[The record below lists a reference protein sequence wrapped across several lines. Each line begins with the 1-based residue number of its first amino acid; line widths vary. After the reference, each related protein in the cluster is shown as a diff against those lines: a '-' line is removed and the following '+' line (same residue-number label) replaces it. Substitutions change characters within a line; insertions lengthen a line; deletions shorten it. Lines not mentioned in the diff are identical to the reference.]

1 MNPNASLHD
10 IPLPSDSQ
18 YRRAQRLLK
27 HYRDYSWQLKI
38 AVFQAS
44 EMTGIPFT
52 DRTEE
57 FIQIFRQKAAE
68 DIDGQLTSLW
78 HQISVLSTVLSSLE
92 HFSSLIRRYHPNGE
106 LYYWILNY
114 TYFAFPKPEC
124 TEEILAFL
132 APHCSHPL
140 PIRSYFRKR
149 RQAVELMAILIS
161 QMQDLPFA
169 D

>member
-68 DIDGQLTSLW
+68 DINGQQSDSP
-78 HQISVLSTVLSSLE
+78 IPSK
-92 HFSSLIRRYHPNGE
+92 RRTILLDFE
-106 LYYWILNY
+106 LHL
-114 TYFAFPKPEC
+114 FCFPK
-124 TEEILAFL
+124 T
-132 APHCSHPL
+132 
-140 PIRSYFRKR
+140 
-149 RQAVELMAILIS
+149 
-161 QMQDLPFA
+161 
-169 D
+169 